1 MEQPPES
8 STPKPLPHAERSA
21 RLQQLKTQFPGLKL
35 TGANEPAQ
43 ALLDECVFQFEHRL
57 LRYVAPATCN
67 SRETEV
73 MAGRSDRKLRIQASS
88 LSVKESKSVPDEDVS
103 TAYKLQQCLRRR
115 AVAYEVANLI
125 SFAEHERYID
135 KFLRRLNSDP
145 PANYQGTT
153 IAQILRADRQVW
165 VFLSPNVSDIRP
177 AADGTKPLDRGL
189 QEALLDYE
197 VTFHLLPLPLSG
209 GSSYVPVRNKEQQA
223 AREEPPFKGF
233 TYQGCC
239 WQRQ

>member
-1 MEQPPES
+1 MQSRPLEGAEIIVTSTFRASVEQPPES

-57 LRYVAPATCN
+57 LRYVAPAKCN

-88 LSVKESKSVPDEDVS
+88 LSVKESESVPDEDVS

-165 VFLSPNVSDIRP
+165 VFLSPNVGDIRP
-177 AADGTKPLDRGL
+177 AADGTKPLDI
-189 QEALLDYE
+189 
-197 VTFHLLPLPLSG
+197 G
-209 GSSYVPVRNKEQQA
+209 GCKKLYWTMK
-223 AREEPPFKGF
+223 
-233 TYQGCC
+233 
-239 WQRQ
+239 